1 MPPRISVIILT
12 TDNQCDTTLRCLS
25 ALTPLPRD
33 IEVILVDNGSV
44 DNAAGKVSAL
54 YPDIVTIRTLRNLGV
69 AYGRNTGIRHASG
82 DYIMFLDN
90 DTIPSVSA
98 LHALAGYLDSHPSCA
113 LVAPRLIDCDG
124 NVQRSFRPYPGLL
137 EKIRSA
143 LGITSDIV
151 PPDRVPDTP
160 VSPLY
165 VIGAAQL
172 VRRSVFDRIG
182 PLDSRIFYGPED
194 ADLCLRIWQSG
205 IGSVICLHD
214 VVITHDWRRA
224 SRRLFS
230 PLWWKH
236 LRSLARFYYSHRRLL

>member
-12 TDNQCDTTLRCLS
+12 TDNQCDTTLRCLA

-33 IEVILVDNGSV
+33 IEVILVDNGSA
-44 DNAAGKVSAL
+44 DNAADKVSAL
-54 YPDIVTIRTLRNLGV
+54 YPGIITMRNNRNLGV
-69 AYGRNTGIRHASG
+69 ACGRNIGIRHASG

-90 DTIPSVSA
+90 DTIPSVNA
-98 LHALAGYLDSHPSCA
+98 LNALAGYLDSHPSCA
-113 LVAPRLIDCDG
+113 LVAPRLIDRDG

-143 LGITSDIV
+143 IGVISDIV
-151 PPDRVPDTP
+151 PPCKVPDTP

-194 ADLCLRIWQSG
+194 ADLCLRIWQSS

-236 LRSLARFYYSHRRLL
+236 LRSLARFYFTHRRLL